1 MNIDKKLNQALT
13 DPQKRSDINQDIEKA
28 LQPFSQIIKTLKDSM
43 SFIEISSFISIL

>member
-13 DPQKRSDINQDIEKA
+13 DPQKMNQDIDKA

-43 SFIEISSFISIL
+43 IFI